1 MATEVVVEEVANNL
15 EEASRVVRHLN
26 PQALGYLAGGIV
38 IGVGVGF
45 VLGQRWR
52 KEQSRRE
59 AFVESE
65 KELEEI
71 REHFLERRAE
81 EKVKPEEKPDLDKV
95 VEEKGYGFPH
105 EPEPDRPLPPP
116 VPGLYPPSTT
126 SVTPRTEAAE
136 KDKYDGWNYPFELS
150 QRNWRAPHIIHQDEF
165 ASNETDNPQT
175 TYTYYEEDS
184 ILVDSDSSILENP
197 ENHVGPK
204 ALRSFGHGTDDFN
217 IVYVRNPQLGID
229 IEVIRHIGS
238 YAEEVQG
245 LEREHESETE
255 EELPGAEDDEAEE
268 SSDD

>member
-26 PQALGYLAGGIV
+26 PQALGYLAGGLV
-38 IGVGVGF
+38 IGVGIGF

-52 KEQSRRE
+52 KEQSRKE

-81 EKVKPEEKPDLDKV
+81 EKVTPEKPDLDKV
-95 VEEKGYGFPH
+95 VEEKGYGASFPE
-105 EPEPDRPLPPP
+105 EPERPLPPP
-116 VPGLYPPSTT
+116 VPVYPASTT
-126 SVTPRTEAAE
+126 PGVPRTEAAS
-136 KDKYDGWNYPFELS
+136 KDKYDNWNYPFELS

-175 TYTYYEEDS
+175 TYTYYEGDN
-184 ILVDSDSSILENP
+184 ILADTDDSILENP

-217 IVYVRNPQLGID
+217 IVYVRNPQLNLD
-229 IEVIRHIGS
+229 IEVVRNPGT

-255 EELPGAEDDEAEE
+255 EQLAGTEDEPEEIDEP
-268 SSDD
+268 